1 MTNEI
6 KNTNYFKKV
15 KDFSKN
21 VFVSELDNSGATYNI
36 LDFLINNIIV
46 LILLI
51 IIFLIIYLG
60 ITYFK
65 K

>member
-36 LDFLINNIIV
+36 LDFLINNIPV
-46 LILLI
+46 PV
-51 IIFLIIYLG
+51 G
-60 ITYFK
+60 P
-65 K
+65 